1 MSEVLVVGQPEIVEG
16 FGLTGARVETVSDPG
31 RVEWLVSELLRTRDT
46 GIVVITED
54 LYEEIPEKLR
64 VKAEASARPL
74 FITLPRPAGREIWEE
89 REDLISRIIRRAIGY
104 RLKIKR

>member
-1 MSEVLVVGQPEIVEG
+1 MSEILMVGPPEIVEG
-16 FGLTGARVETVSDPG
+16 FGLTGARVEAVTDPDRIG
-31 RVEWLVSELLRTRDT
+31 WLVTELLRTRDT

-54 LYEEIPEKLR
+54 LYEQIPEKVR

-74 FITLPRPAGREIWEE
+74 FITLPRPAGRELWEG

-104 RLKIKR
+104 RLKIRR

>member
-16 FGLTGARVETVSDPG
+16 FGLTGARFEAVTDPD
-31 RVEWLVSELLRTRDT
+31 RVEWLVTELMRNRDT
-46 GIVVITED
+46 GIVIITED
-54 LYEEIPEKLR
+54 LYNQIPEKLR

-74 FITLPRPAGREIWEE
+74 FITLPRPVGRELWDE

-104 RLKIKR
+104 RLKIRR

>member
-16 FGLTGARVETVSDPG
+16 FGLTGARVETVTDPD
-31 RVEWLVSELLRTRDT
+31 RVGWLVNELLRTRDT

-64 VKAEASARPL
+64 IRAEASARPL
-74 FITLPRPAGREIWEE
+74 FITLPRPAGREVWEE

-104 RLKIKR
+104 RLKIRR